1 MTGKDSDSSHIEPKR
16 MTGGRALIDRIN
28 LVHDRIMRD
37 LTGTQC
43 KVLLSLIRHADA
55 VGEAFP
61 GLEKM
66 ARAVGTTPRKIS
78 QAIHDLRLMGMVE
91 VVGNTDAGGR
101 GRSAIYRLILPPKT
115 TPESGQVSRRRR
127 QSETTSKAGNV
138 SQRKHGPKRALN
150 LARNGQKHSPKKT
163 INLARNGHR
172 HNKEER
178 PIERLK
184 NATTTTGRIVDVVG
198 SRDRGRNA
206 ENGKARDDALA
217 ALEKHGIVRGFLL
230 DEIPGLSADVI
241 NEIGKKLPHKAG
253 VGVLVEMIRER
264 APKMVEQRRSKQERY
279 DAALKLIDDE
289 TAKDIATLF
298 IEDTRLRTNIA
309 PARELPVEQI
319 RAANDFIETVGR
331 IAESPDGPEAALNRC
346 REIAQEVRA
355 LNIERTALRERVTNI
370 ANAMNDTELIKR
382 AMNAAQHNPTVDTA
396 PEKFRG
402 HSALLAQLA
411 DEIAAREGLRLT
423 KSTRPLRPPYLPPG
437 PPPSPVLPRSK
448 WS

>member
-43 KVLLSLIRHADA
+43 KVLLSLIRHADT

-150 LARNGQKHSPKKT
+150 LARNGQKHSPKRALNLARNGQKHSPKKT

-241 NEIGKKLPHKAG
+241 NEIGKKLPH
-253 VGVLVEMIRER
+253 
-264 APKMVEQRRSKQERY
+264 
-279 DAALKLIDDE
+279 
-289 TAKDIATLF
+289 
-298 IEDTRLRTNIA
+298 
-309 PARELPVEQI
+309 
-319 RAANDFIETVGR
+319 
-331 IAESPDGPEAALNRC
+331 
-346 REIAQEVRA
+346 
-355 LNIERTALRERVTNI
+355 
-370 ANAMNDTELIKR
+370 
-382 AMNAAQHNPTVDTA
+382 
-396 PEKFRG
+396 
-402 HSALLAQLA
+402 
-411 DEIAAREGLRLT
+411 
-423 KSTRPLRPPYLPPG
+423 
-437 PPPSPVLPRSK
+437 
-448 WS
+448 

>member
-1 MTGKDSDSSHIEPKR
+1 
-16 MTGGRALIDRIN
+16 
-28 LVHDRIMRD
+28 
-37 LTGTQC
+37 
-43 KVLLSLIRHADA
+43 
-55 VGEAFP
+55 
-61 GLEKM
+61 
-66 ARAVGTTPRKIS
+66 
-78 QAIHDLRLMGMVE
+78 RLMGMVE

-138 SQRKHGPKRALN
+138 SQRKHGPKRALNLARNGQKHSPKRALN

-319 RAANDFIETVGR
+319 RAANDFI
-331 IAESPDGPEAALNRC
+331 
-346 REIAQEVRA
+346 
-355 LNIERTALRERVTNI
+355 
-370 ANAMNDTELIKR
+370 
-382 AMNAAQHNPTVDTA
+382 
-396 PEKFRG
+396 
-402 HSALLAQLA
+402 
-411 DEIAAREGLRLT
+411 
-423 KSTRPLRPPYLPPG
+423 
-437 PPPSPVLPRSK
+437 
-448 WS
+448 